1 MSRKSMW
8 REKELFP
15 TDVARVRIDS
25 SVLVLNNAFAFKHK
39 LREVELHDGIVK
51 LIIIHS
57 NIAH

>member
-1 MSRKSMW
+1 V